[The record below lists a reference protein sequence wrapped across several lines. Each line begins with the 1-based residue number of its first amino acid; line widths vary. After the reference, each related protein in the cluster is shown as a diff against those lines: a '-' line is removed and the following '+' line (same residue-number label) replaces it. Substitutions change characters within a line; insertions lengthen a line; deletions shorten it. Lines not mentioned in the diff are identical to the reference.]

1 MIERIQSAGT
11 QEELKAAFELFDR
24 NSDGVLT
31 IDDLQKCAEF
41 LKVYI
46 GKEDLKFMFEKAD
59 TDKDGKITFE
69 DFCAL
74 LS

>member
-1 MIERIQSAGT
+1 MR
-11 QEELKAAFELFDR
+11 AAFELFDR

-59 TDKDGKITFE
+59 TDKDGKITFQ